1 MLAAAVS
8 NAGGLGERS
17 RSSRKPR
24 LLRAQADTLFTPLGI
39 LTGLTQPTPEKLRE
53 AIREMRTLTDKPFA
67 VNLVSRYKT
76 AGWSAWD
83 SRRVSC

>member
-1 MLAAAVS
+1 MTPI
-8 NAGGLGERS
+8 E
-17 RSSRKPR
+17 PR
-24 LLRAQADTLFTPLGI
+24 LTPPSRLEGI

-67 VNLVSRYKT
+67 VNLVSRDKE
-76 AGWSAWD
+76 AGWSAWG